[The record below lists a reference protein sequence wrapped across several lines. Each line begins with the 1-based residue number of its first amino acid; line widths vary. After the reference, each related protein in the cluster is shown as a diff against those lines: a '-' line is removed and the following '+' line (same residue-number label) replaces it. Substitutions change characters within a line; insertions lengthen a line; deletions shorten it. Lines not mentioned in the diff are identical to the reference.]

1 MSHYATEVCKCPGFM
16 DKMSFYVDIIDALVY
31 LVYLGLLIGDL
42 ARLSLSLDT
51 DHLSI
56 QVQTFLDNPIISN
69 YEAVPF
75 FMILKKMRR

>member
-1 MSHYATEVCKCPGFM
+1 M

-56 QVQTFLDNPIISN
+56 QVQTIPDNPIISN

>member
-1 MSHYATEVCKCPGFM
+1 M

-42 ARLSLSLDT
+42 ARLSLSLSLDT

-56 QVQTFLDNPIISN
+56 QVQTFPDNPIISN